1 MYLKCVNH
9 LCLVTTSE
17 AEFREVEMLC
27 VFPFGGAIY
36 KWTEDIVAIVNVTAV
51 NISVLKGQRNLN
63 IFDKFL
69 KDSFYHF
76 GLMLEFLKLIF
87 DLRLM
92 IVSEVCD

>member
-1 MYLKCVNH
+1 MIINSSVKILSHLLLDPELNSSKSQNCCSPMYLKCVNH

-51 NISVLKGQRNLN
+51 NTYQ
-63 IFDKFL
+63 
-69 KDSFYHF
+69 
-76 GLMLEFLKLIF
+76 
-87 DLRLM
+87 
-92 IVSEVCD
+92 C